1 MKNLATVIIER
12 YMSSNLNVV
21 VNEDEDKLKAYY
33 EKYGEKWDTTHKLDD
48 DLKKYE
54 TDDKTS
60 NMKLIE
66 VFAVTSEHDKEG
78 HYVAKFYGGLN
89 GSGNWRNYL
98 KDIQK
103 LVAGEKAYIIKLDV
117 DVPDDVWTLYVGI
130 NKEKD

>member
-1 MKNLATVIIER
+1 MKDLATTIIEH
-12 YMSSNLNVV
+12 YISTNLNII

-33 EKYGEKWDTTHKLDD
+33 EKYGEKWDVTHELDD

-66 VFAVTSEHDKEG
+66 VFTVTSKQDKEG
-78 HYVAKFYGGLN
+78 YYVAKFYGGLN
-89 GSGNWRNYL
+89 GAGNWRNYL
-98 KDIQK
+98 RDIQK
-103 LVAGEKAYIIKLDV
+103 LVAEQKAYIVKLDV
-117 DVPDDVWTLYVGI
+117 DVPDDVWTLYIGI